1 MTNKI
6 LSRRGSTMVEIIV
19 ALALVSIVSIMIVS
33 FTAMTSTFAGDEQSK
48 HDFVDS
54 CAAIRRDI
62 NDFLLTCDI
71 QEWDEAHAQYVPDK
85 VFVSKYQLTTGT
97 KTLGWSDTAYTLIVN
112 GSVKRSLKGV
122 KSISFEKV
130 TDRLVKCTV
139 SCDDGTESTQI
150 FVFALRCAT
159 FVDGGAS

>member
-62 NDFLLTCDI
+62 NDFLLTCD
-71 QEWDEAHAQYVPDK
+71 EANVNVAPNELNDLWDNE
-85 VFVSKYQLTTGT
+85 T
-97 KTLGWSDTAYTLIVN
+97 KELN
-112 GSVKRSLKGV
+112 GRELKGV
-122 KSISFEKV
+122 DSVSFEKV
-130 TDRLVKCTV
+130 TDKLVKCTV

>member
-33 FTAMTSTFAGDEQSK
+33 FTAMTSNFAEDEQSK

-62 NDFLLTCDI
+62 NDYLLTCDI
-71 QEWDEAHAQYVPDK
+71 DEAEVNVAQLND
-85 VFVSKYQLTTGT
+85 LWDNET
-97 KTLGWSDTAYTLIVN
+97 KELKGR
-112 GSVKRSLKGV
+112 KLKGV
-122 KSISFEKV
+122 DEISFAKV
-130 TDRLVKCTV
+130 SDKLVKCTV
-139 SCDDGTESTQI
+139 SCDDGTGCTQI

-159 FVDGGAS
+159 FQ